1 MKTKNMMIVGVGGQ
15 GTGLAADL
23 LAGGIAC
30 YAARRM
36 TRNLPEEPFG
46 KPQETPAEFQAEAV
60 NESAEL

>member
-1 MKTKNMMIVGVGGQ
+1 MLVFWAR
-15 GTGLAADL
+15 LAADL

>member
-1 MKTKNMMIVGVGGQ
+1 
-15 GTGLAADL
+15 
-23 LAGGIAC
+23 
-30 YAARRM
+30 M